1 MTTRHALIALA
12 LVAVLGAVA
21 CSGDQSPTAP
31 KIDYDI
37 DTPLL
42 AAGKLPK
49 VNICHLTDD
58 GSFNVININ
67 QNAVNG
73 HTGHGD
79 IFPVPE
85 EGCPSVACA
94 TIVGQATPGDFFR
107 VTVSWIDSVNTTESY
122 HIEFELAGG
131 GWDNIGPATISSDPS
146 GIYSEF
152 VFVVPGTDTFR
163 IVASCGAMSDPFT
176 VQ

>member
-58 GSFNVININ
+58 GSFNVIKSIRTPS
-67 QNAVNG
+67 
-73 HTGHGD
+73 TG
-79 IFPVPE
+79 
-85 EGCPSVACA
+85 
-94 TIVGQATPGDFFR
+94 T
-107 VTVSWIDSVNTTESY
+107 
-122 HIEFELAGG
+122 
-131 GWDNIGPATISSDPS
+131 PATETSS
-146 GIYSEF
+146 
-152 VFVVPGTDTFR
+152 
-163 IVASCGAMSDPFT
+163 PF
-176 VQ
+176 QRKDARA